1 MDILRFKAFSFEP
14 FFFVVM
20 EYNMCK
26 NNDLIKNILFEIEK
40 GIREG
45 INADILAQKYALSE
59 SYLRKLFKFTF
70 KQTISSYIRSRKL
83 AASLED
89 LLESDANI
97 IDIAL
102 IYDFDYEQSYI
113 RAFKQKFGST
123 PGNYRRAY
131 RILKTNMPFFIDFD
145 N

>member
-1 MDILRFKAFSFEP
+1 
-14 FFFVVM
+14 
-20 EYNMCK
+20 MCR
-26 NNDLIKNILFEIEK
+26 NNNLIENVLVEIEK
-40 GIREG
+40 GIRGG
-45 INADILAQKYALSE
+45 INAGILAQKYTLSE
-59 SYLRKLFKFTF
+59 SHLRKLFRSAV

-83 AASLED
+83 TASLED

-113 RAFKQKFGST
+113 RSFKHKFGST
-123 PGNYRRAY
+123 PSNYRRSY
-131 RILKTNMPFFIDFD
+131 RTLKTNMPFFIDFD

>member
-1 MDILRFKAFSFEP
+1 MYR
-14 FFFVVM
+14 
-20 EYNMCK
+20 
-26 NNDLIKNILFEIEK
+26 NNNLIENVLVEIEK
-40 GIREG
+40 GIRGG
-45 INADILAQKYALSE
+45 INADILAQKYTLSE
-59 SYLRKLFKFTF
+59 SHLRKLFRSAV

-83 AASLED
+83 TASLED

-113 RAFKQKFGST
+113 RSFKHKFGST
-123 PGNYRRAY
+123 PGNYRRSY
-131 RILKTNMPFFIDFD
+131 RIMKANMPFFIDFD